1 MLLMKDYN
9 FIPCAVFLII
19 LIKPDHDFSQQNNS
33 VFFGLFFQKTIHCA
47 IEVVASEA
55 AAAIWRR
62 GHTADCGGGA
72 AASEAEN
79 WWRRP
84 LVPNRKP

>member
-1 MLLMKDYN
+1 MKDYN
-9 FIPCAVFLII
+9 LISCAAFLII

-62 GHTADCGGGA
+62 REDIQWTAAAAVARQPQRLKTGGGG
-72 AASEAEN
+72 
-79 WWRRP
+79 
-84 LVPNRKP
+84 L

>member
-1 MLLMKDYN
+1 M
-9 FIPCAVFLII
+9 
-19 LIKPDHDFSQQNNS
+19 PDADFSQQNNS

-55 AAAIWRR
+55 AAIWRR
-62 GHTADCGGGA
+62 GHTADCGGA
-72 AASEAEN
+72 AASEAEK